1 MQYILFIYIYIY
13 YIYVDHDST
22 RSHIL
27 QMFTAFLLAQVCRVF
42 IIHTS
47 VLYIDTF
54 CKLLDINYSTR
65 NSEWSQNIQ

>member
-1 MQYILFIYIYIY
+1 MQYILYIYIYI
-13 YIYVDHDST
+13 ICVDHDPT
-22 RSHIL
+22 LSHIL